1 MTPGEA
7 RIRLAG
13 PGAADS
19 EVADSAVGG
28 SGVPASAAA
37 HSAMPAA
44 VVEAAV
50 ADAELASHLDQLA
63 EALRSPETGL
73 RAARRWGRLLAAP
86 LTTGHRLLVAG
97 NGGSAA
103 EAQHL
108 TAELVG
114 RYVADRPPLSAIAL
128 HAETS
133 SLTAI
138 GNDFG
143 PAEVFARQVAAHGR
157 PGDALLLLSAS
168 GRSEDVLTATGRA
181 RSLGIRVWAMT
192 GPRPN
197 PLASM
202 ADDAI
207 CVAAPDTATVQEVH
221 LVAIHAMCDALDA
234 EVTSL

>member
-1 MTPGEA
+1 MTPRQLTTGSCTA
-7 RIRLAG
+7 
-13 PGAADS
+13 
-19 EVADSAVGG
+19 G
-28 SGVPASAAA
+28 SGPARPGLAE
-37 HSAMPAA
+37 P
-44 VVEAAV
+44 
-50 ADAELASHLDQLA
+50 ELAEPELGLHLDQLTA
-63 EALRSPETGL
+63 ALRSPQTGL
-73 RAARRWGRLLAAP
+73 WAARHWGRLLAAP
-86 LTTGHRLLVAG
+86 LTAGHRLLVAG

-143 PAEVFARQVAAHGR
+143 PAEAFARQVAAHGR
-157 PGDALLLLSAS
+157 PGDTLLLLSAS
-168 GRSEDVLTATGRA
+168 GCSENVLAAAGRA

-192 GPRPN
+192 GPAPN
-197 PLASM
+197 PLATV

-234 EVTSL
+234 EVTSS

>member
-7 RIRLAG
+7 RIRLGG
-13 PGAADS
+13 PGTPDP
-19 EVADSAVGG
+19 EVAD
-28 SGVPASAAA
+28 
-37 HSAMPAA
+37 
-44 VVEAAV
+44 VEAAV
-50 ADAELASHLDQLA
+50 AEAAVAEAELASHVDQLTA
-63 EALRSPETGL
+63 ALRSPETGL
-73 RAARRWGRLLAAP
+73 SAARRWGRLLAAP
-86 LTTGHRLLVAG
+86 LTAGHRLLVAG

-114 RYVADRPPLSAIAL
+114 RYVADRPPMSAIAL

-138 GNDFG
+138 SNDFG
-143 PAEVFARQVAAHGR
+143 PAEAFARQVAAHGR
-157 PGDALLLLSAS
+157 PGDTLLLLSAS
-168 GRSEDVLTATGRA
+168 GRSQNVLAAASQA

-192 GPRPN
+192 GPPPN
-197 PLASM
+197 PLAAL

-221 LVAIHAMCDALDA
+221 LVAIHALCDALDA